1 MNGLAPQTSLL
12 FDAITRMESI
22 KPFVLVGG
30 TALSLQIGCR
40 LSEDLDFMRWKQGA
54 NDKLEVGW
62 PVIKHELET
71 IGNIEVENILG
82 FDHAEFVVNGVKLSF
97 YAAPRKQIPS
107 MQTIPYQNNLRLADV
122 KSIGAMKMEVMLRR
136 AKFRDYYDLY
146 SILKSGIAIEDMITM
161 ALEHSGHRLKRK
173 NLLAMIT
180 NGELYVKDKSFLQLS
195 PVYDVTAM
203 DIQDFIKQKLV
214 NPLIP

>member
-30 TALSLQIGCR
+30 TALSLQIG
-40 LSEDLDFMRWKQGA
+40 
-54 NDKLEVGW
+54 
-62 PVIKHELET
+62 
-71 IGNIEVENILG
+71 
-82 FDHAEFVVNGVKLSF
+82 
-97 YAAPRKQIPS
+97 
-107 MQTIPYQNNLRLADV
+107 
-122 KSIGAMKMEVMLRR
+122 
-136 AKFRDYYDLY
+136 
-146 SILKSGIAIEDMITM
+146 
-161 ALEHSGHRLKRK
+161 RLKRK

>member
-1 MNGLAPQTSLL
+1 MIVLGNILSCLKDLFATEVKRHRLSLNPER
-12 FDAITRMESI
+12 FGDVY
-22 KPFVLVGG
+22 PFVEEEPFKDMASVMQKYN
-30 TALSLQIGCR
+30 ACR
-40 LSEDLDFMRWKQGA
+40 
-54 NDKLEVGW
+54 
-62 PVIKHELET
+62 I
-71 IGNIEVENILG
+71 
-82 FDHAEFVVNGVKLSF
+82 
-97 YAAPRKQIPS
+97 
-107 MQTIPYQNNLRLADV
+107 
-122 KSIGAMKMEVMLRR
+122 
-136 AKFRDYYDLY
+136 LY